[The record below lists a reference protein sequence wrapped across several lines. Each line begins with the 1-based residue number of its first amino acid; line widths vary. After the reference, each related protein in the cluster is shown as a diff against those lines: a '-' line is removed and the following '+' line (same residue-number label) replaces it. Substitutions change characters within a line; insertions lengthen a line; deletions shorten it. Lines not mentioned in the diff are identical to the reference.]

1 MQVLLVAG
9 GTGGHIWPAIAFG
22 KWLERSDSTVKV
34 SYFSGIRDLELD
46 IYRSE
51 GIEPLKIKVVGS
63 PLGAP
68 RGEKLK
74 RWMSVFSAF
83 WQTRR
88 ILKSELPDICILFG
102 GYVSATALVIC
113 KMTGIPVV
121 LHEQN
126 AHAGRVTRLAAKL
139 KTPVMS
145 GWKECGPLNEGS
157 FKHVG
162 VPIRSFPSMSHSE
175 AWSCLGTSLPM
186 PESPIVAVMTGS
198 LGSSRV
204 SNIIEELSIMEKF
217 KSWSFLLIN
226 HELKSPLQVR
236 PNLVFLPK
244 MWNIAPLYN
253 MADLLITRGGAS
265 TLSEV
270 LASDIPAIV
279 VPWRKA
285 LDDHQMKN
293 SRIIAKSPK
302 VFMWDEEH
310 NTVEDLSAILNH
322 LHSSYPKTVNDINK
336 KMYNIAERICAD
348 LWSEATGH
356 VKGDVHVGGK

>member
-22 KWLERSDSTVKV
+22 KWLERNYGNVKV
-34 SYFSGIRDLELD
+34 RYFSGIRELELE

-51 GIEPLKIKVVGS
+51 GIEPLKIGVSGS

-68 RGEKLK
+68 KGEKLK
-74 RWMSVFSAF
+74 RWMSIFSAF

-88 ILKSELPDICILFG
+88 LLKSVPPDICILFG
-102 GYVSATALVIC
+102 GYVSLTVLLNC
-113 KMTGIPVV
+113 KITGIPVI

-126 AHAGRVTRLAAKL
+126 AHAGRVTRLAAKINA
-139 KTPVMS
+139 PVMS
-145 GWKECGPLNEGS
+145 GWDECDPLEKGC
-157 FKHVG
+157 FKNVG
-162 VPIRSFPSMSHSE
+162 VPIRAFRSMSRIE
-175 AWSCLGTSLPM
+175 AWNYLGVALPV
-186 PESPIVAVMTGS
+186 PESPVVAVMTGS
-198 LGSSRV
+198 LGSKKV
-204 SNIIEELSIMEKF
+204 SKIIEELSTMENF
-217 KSWSFLLIN
+217 KSWSFLMIN
-226 HELKSPLQVR
+226 HDVKSPVQVR
-236 PNLVFLPK
+236 SNLIFLPK
-244 MWNIAPLYN
+244 MWDIAPLYN

-270 LASDIPAIV
+270 LASDIPAVV

-285 LDDHQMKN
+285 LDDHQMRN
-293 SRIIAKSPK
+293 SLIVAKSPK

-322 LHSSYPKTVNDINK
+322 LHSSYPKIMNDINK

-348 LWSEATGH
+348 LWSSATDH
-356 VKGDVHVGGK
+356 VKGDVHIGGK